1 MRSGAARPGGYSEVT
16 VSNRIR
22 VAALLVALVATAWV
36 LGACGSSSKSNA
48 SSNTTAPSGQN
59 GFAAYT
65 DCLRRN
71 GVTLP
76 TAFPRGNRPSGRP
89 TARPTN
95 RPTVR
100 PSGGNRGGGSGSGF
114 GNQPPA
120 GVDAQTW
127 QKAQQACSSLRPTGN
142 PQNRNNGAFTA
153 YRNCLAD
160 HGVTMSSGPGQLD
173 SNDPKVAAALKTC
186 EPLRPTARPAPSAN
200 G

>member
-16 VSNRIR
+16 VRNRVR
-22 VAALLVALVATAWV
+22 VAVLLLALVATAGA
-36 LGACGSSSKSNA
+36 LAACGSSSKSNA
-48 SSNTTAPSGQN
+48 SSNTTTPGGGTG
-59 GFAAYT
+59 GFTAYT
-65 DCLRRN
+65 DCLRKN

-89 TARPTN
+89 TD

-100 PSGGNRGGGSGSGF
+100 PSGGNRGGGGFGF
-114 GNQPPA
+114 GNRPPA

-127 QKAQQACSSLRPTGN
+127 QQAQQACLSLRPTGN

-160 HGVTMSSGPGQLD
+160 HGVTMSAGPGQLD
-173 SNDPKVAAALKTC
+173 SNDPKVAAAMKTC
-186 EPLRPTARPAPSAN
+186 EALRPTARPAPSAN